1 MYYSTMAKI
10 TWNRNLEHEGLQL
23 QSSEKP
29 SQDII
34 NQLKANGFRWSP
46 RQKLWYAKETSYRVE
61 FLSSIAA
68 YEGEVGERLTFAE
81 KMDAKVKHAADR
93 AERFEALAEKTHDKA
108 NQLHSDAERM
118 ASVIPFGQPILIG
131 HHSERSDRNYRDRI
145 HNKYGKAF
153 ETFDKAKEYE
163 EKASTASEY
172 ESRIFNVGTTLRRIK
187 KLEAQQRSCLLD
199 SDRHLLR
206 WSSALARFKAG
217 IDTERWDL
225 LSREHLEWNERH
237 YDAPQEQI
245 DYWKSVVAKSGH
257 KVWSPS
263 DFKKGD
269 RVTIRGS
276 KATVTKINQKTIQ
289 VKYDEEWINN
299 LNVTKVPFDELSQ
312 ACKEV

>member
-1 MYYSTMAKI
+1 
-10 TWNRNLEHEGLQL
+10 
-23 QSSEKP
+23 
-29 SQDII
+29 
-34 NQLKANGFRWSP
+34 
-46 RQKLWYAKETSYRVE
+46 VE
-61 FLSSIAA
+61 FLNSIAT
-68 YEGEVGERLTFAE
+68 YEGEIGERLTFAE
-81 KMDAKVKHAADR
+81 KMESKVEHAAER
-93 AERFEALAEKTHDKA
+93 AERYEGLAEKTHDKA
-108 NQLHSDAERM
+108 SQLYSDAEKM
-118 ASVIPFGQPILIG
+118 ASIIPLGQPILIG

-245 DYWKSVVAKSGH
+245 DYWKGVIAKSGH

-276 KATVTKINQKTIQ
+276 KATITKINQKTIH
-289 VKYDEEWINN
+289 VKYDEAWINN
-299 LNVTKVPFDELSQ
+299 LNVTKVPYDELSQ
-312 ACKEV
+312 TCKMEA

>member
-34 NQLKANGFRWSP
+34 TQLKANGFRWSP

-61 FLSSIAA
+61 FLNSIAA

-118 ASVIPFGQPILIG
+118 ASVIPFGQPIHG
-131 HHSERSDRNYRDRI
+131 ATDRNYRDKI

-153 ETFDKAKEYE
+153 ETFDKAKDFEH
-163 EKASTASEY
+163 KAETASDY
-172 ESRIFNVGTTLRRIK
+172 ESRVFNLGTTLRRIK

-199 SDRHLLR
+199 SDRHIVR
-206 WSSALARFKAG
+206 WETALQRFKAG
-217 IDTERWDL
+217 IDKERWDL

-245 DYWKSVVAKSGH
+245 DYWKSVVTKSGH
-257 KVWSPS
+257 KVWSPN